1 MTEKTEKQKRFN
13 NHTISRNAR
22 PKTKPPSKQEADEFT
37 TKRSI
42 EIHLEERRL
51 AREMNE
57 LGFDSKR

>member
-1 MTEKTEKQKRFN
+1 MTEQTEKQKCFDTNTFN
-13 NHTISRNAR
+13 HNPR

>member
-1 MTEKTEKQKRFN
+1 MTEQTEKQKRFN
-13 NHTISRNAR
+13 TNTVNHNPR

-57 LGFDSKR
+57 LGFDSK